1 MANRSYLYSL
11 SNQPTAYADRPETI
25 SGLSEWAYCIPF
37 SYRVLKS
44 GNPTICSSLI
54 SDGFAAEEDGDG
66 EKTRLYA
73 ISSDFDTGFARL
85 KKFFAV
91 LSVAITDAPYLA
103 GEIKDA
109 LAFLEAHRDGYL
121 LLETIELDVMTES
134 EEGKLRA
141 CVEAEINEC
150 RRAGAAVD
158 ALPENVE
165 EAVELVKK
173 AALQPSDSVLDA
185 LFGLQLNESYDHARF
200 DYPMGVSEWSDILY
214 FGLWNRAE
222 FEANR

>member
-1 MANRSYLYSL
+1 MCA
-11 SNQPTAYADRPETI
+11 
-25 SGLSEWAYCIPF
+25 
-37 SYRVLKS
+37 
-44 GNPTICSSLI
+44 SLI

-73 ISSDFDTGFARL
+73 ISSGFDAGFARL
-85 KKFFAV
+85 KKFFTVLNAAV
-91 LSVAITDAPYLA
+91 IDASYLA
-103 GEIKDA
+103 EEIKDG

-134 EEGKLRA
+134 EESKLRA
-141 CVEAEINEC
+141 CVEAEIEQC

-165 EAVELVKK
+165 EAAELLKQ
-173 AALQPSDSVLDA
+173 AARRPNGSALDA
-185 LFGLQLNESYDHARF
+185 FFGLQLNESYDHSRF
-200 DYPMGVSEWSDILY
+200 DYPIGVSEWSEILY
-214 FGLWNRAE
+214 FGLRNRAE